1 MTHDRS
7 VASGSTIEGGGA
19 ILISPS
25 RVLETG
31 SGTDE
36 LEAKLTIAQRG
47 HHEPAP
53 FVRRIGQIMAPL
65 AERHE
70 LIQVE
75 VGAPLGTL
83 HDVMD
88 IQPPPHTA
96 SLATPARS
104 REYLRPN
111 RRPFG

>member
-1 MTHDRS
+1 MKRDRT

-53 FVRRIGQIMAPL
+53 FVRRIGQIMAPS

-75 VGAPLGTL
+75 VRASLGAL
-83 HDVMD
+83 HDVMN
-88 IQPPPHTA
+88 IEPPPYTA
-96 SLATPARS
+96 GLATPPTVRG
-104 REYLRPN
+104 LD
-111 RRPFG
+111 